1 MSVKGVGTDIVA
13 VARIKSAYERQSS
26 FAERILTP
34 HELEEMTEVRDPER
48 FIAKRFAA
56 KEACLKALGTGLA
69 KGMSWQ
75 DITISHTKEGQPLIK
90 LTGQAEIRAKDL
102 QATQFHLSISD
113 ETDFAVAFVIA
124 EQA

>member
-1 MSVKGVGTDIVA
+1 MSVKGIGTDIVA
-13 VARIKSAYERQSS
+13 VARIKSAYERQRS

-34 HELEEMTEVRDPER
+34 QELEEMAQVRNPER
-48 FIAKRFAA
+48 FLAKRFAA

-75 DITISHTKEGQPLIK
+75 DITITHTKEGQPLVK
-90 LTGQAEIRAKDL
+90 LAGQAEIRAKDL